1 MVAIERWRGCCS
13 AGVFATMA
21 SIWEEVGLDL
31 SFSRSRLMN
40 SRLVGQRSEAEV
52 WPSPWEEQVGLQE
65 VW

>member
-1 MVAIERWRGCCS
+1 
-13 AGVFATMA
+13 MA

-31 SFSRSRLMN
+31 SFSRSRLIN